1 MAHGAKTGGRKK
13 GTPNAVTVG
22 AKANVM
28 AVFEMLGGA
37 DGFAAWAKENQT
49 EFYRHYA
56 KLIPASNE
64 LSGPDGGAIPL
75 GLNVTF
81 R

>member
-1 MAHGAKTGGRKK
+1 MASGAKTGGRKK
-13 GTPNAVTVG
+13 GTPNHVTAG
-22 AKANVM
+22 AKSNVM

-37 DGFAAWAKENQT
+37 KGFAEWASENKT

-56 KLIPASNE
+56 KLIPSSNE
-64 LSGPDGGAIPL
+64 LSGPDGSAIPV